1 MDRRKKL
8 QLLLLQ
14 KKKLALLAAEAE
26 TTENQATTRRIWVH
40 EINAQRKEKGIYHT
54 LVQEL
59 RLGNDRH
66 SQYFRMNKQSFDHLL
81 SLVAPS
87 ITKQDTRLRDS
98 IEPGLKLAV
107 TLHHLAEGAS
117 HKSIAAHYRLGR
129 STVSEIIYD
138 TCQALYE
145 VLQPIY
151 MTTPQSPDDWKAIAQ
166 RYITL
171 KLFYQITKY

>member
-1 MDRRKKL
+1 M
-8 QLLLLQ
+8 
-14 KKKLALLAAEAE
+14 
-26 TTENQATTRRIWVH
+26 H

-129 STVSEIIYD
+129 STVSEIRKKD
-138 TCQALYE
+138 FNCTSLVDEKRCLQA
-145 VLQPIY
+145 
-151 MTTPQSPDDWKAIAQ
+151 SH
-166 RYITL
+166 
-171 KLFYQITKY
+171 